1 MKEIKKIVMKK
12 IIKISQSNNKIWIK
26 LKAIIVGYDPFLLKY
41 RYLINKKL
49 TLQISYIHLVLSI
62 NYQYF

>member
-1 MKEIKKIVMKK
+1 MKK

-26 LKAIIVGYDPFLLKY
+26 LKAIIVGYDPFLLIY